1 MIRRP
6 PRSTLFPYTTLFRS
20 LHDPRDVEALDEVGH
35 GREGRLV
42 EAVERRL
49 DRALAN
55 PGRGENVL
63 EARAHPLGVA
73 HRAVAPLPAQHAR
86 REASAAVAR
95 ALVDRGHR
103 RAGKSGLQIV
113 ERELERAVHASG
125 DMQTPG
131 GQVDFERYREH
142 MVADEE
148 RLVRGDRAVE
158 VLHRCLELRRPRRQQ
173 DQIGLLGVTNQGPPR
188 ENWIVLC
195 ERGRPWPGE
204 TAGGQERAEA
214 NDALRGVTT

>member
-1 MIRRP
+1 MSWSSMIRAMSRLLTKSGTDGKAGLSRP
-6 PRSTLFPYTTLFRS
+6 S
-20 LHDPRDVEALDEVGH
+20 
-35 GREGRLV
+35 
-42 EAVERRL
+42 
-49 DRALAN
+49 
-55 PGRGENVL
+55 NV
-63 EARAHPLGVA
+63 AWT
-73 HRAVAPLPAQHAR
+73 APWRTP
-86 REASAAVAR
+86 AAVRMSLRR
-95 ALVDRGHR
+95 APTHSALPIAPSPHCPPSTRGVKVDRGHR

-125 DMQTPG
+125 DPQTPG

-142 MVADEE
+142 MVADKE